1 MRVLCVIDSL
11 GSGGAQKQLVE
22 IGKGLKEDGYEVEF
36 LIYYKHFFFKKVL
49 DDAGIKVNVIAQLNI
64 FGRLLGIIGFF
75 KKNRPDVIISFL
87 EIPSFFCELASFFYK
102 PNKLII
108 GERSADPKILKSWK
122 RRAMRFL
129 HLRADYIVANSYCN
143 IDIVKKCN
151 PFLKDDK
158 LKVVYNI
165 IDLNLS
171 ERTEKTTHKFS
182 DKIEVI
188 VVASHQY
195 WKNAKGM
202 IEAITLLS
210 KESKDRLNISWFGD
224 KNRDGS
230 YEEAQNLVV
239 DKGLSEIITFYDHT
253 NNIYQ
258 KIASADVLALFSFY
272 EGFPNVIGEAMSL
285 GKTVISSDISDI
297 SKIVDRKFVFNPND
311 VKDISNILFFICSL
325 NNSELE
331 VIGDQNKQIAKVFF
345 NKKNNLE
352 LYKDL
357 IHA

>member
-1 MRVLCVIDSL
+1 
-11 GSGGAQKQLVE
+11 
-22 IGKGLKEDGYEVEF
+22 
-36 LIYYKHFFFKKVL
+36 
-49 DDAGIKVNVIAQLNI
+49 
-64 FGRLLGIIGFF
+64 
-75 KKNRPDVIISFL
+75 
-87 EIPSFFCELASFFYK
+87 
-102 PNKLII
+102 
-108 GERSADPKILKSWK
+108 
-122 RRAMRFL
+122 MRFL

-195 WKNAKGM
+195 LKNAKGM
-202 IEAITLLS
+202 IEAIDLLS
-210 KESKDRLNISWFGD
+210 PVIKERLCVSWYGE
-224 KNRDGS
+224 KNRDTS
-230 YEEAQNLVV
+230 YQQAVDLVI

-253 NNIYQ
+253 SDIYQ
-258 KIASADVLALFSFY
+258 KIDSADVLALFSFY

-285 GKTVISSDISDI
+285 GKTVISSDISDV
-297 SKIVDRKFVFNPND
+297 SKIVARKFVFNPND
-311 VKDISNILFFICSL
+311 INEIAKTLSFICSL
-325 NNSELE
+325 EKSELE
-331 VIGDQNKQIAKVFF
+331 AIGEYNKQVANVIF
-345 NKKNNLE
+345 NRKNNLK

-357 IHA
+357 IYA